1 MIALLGNLCRDVF
14 PDRPPTTG
22 GGPYHGAR
30 ALQLLR
36 VPARIITR
44 CAPEDRDELLPPLV
58 RLGTPQD
65 IADCV
70 AWLASDKS
78 SYVTGAVIRVNG
90 GMYM

>member
-14 PDRPPTTG
+14 PDRPPATG

-44 CAPEDRDELLPPLV
+44 CAPDDRDELLPPLV
-58 RLGTPQD
+58 RLGTPVRLIPGTTTAICAID
-65 IADCV
+65 SPSA
-70 AWLASDKS
+70 A
-78 SYVTGAVIRVNG
+78 R
-90 GMYM
+90 